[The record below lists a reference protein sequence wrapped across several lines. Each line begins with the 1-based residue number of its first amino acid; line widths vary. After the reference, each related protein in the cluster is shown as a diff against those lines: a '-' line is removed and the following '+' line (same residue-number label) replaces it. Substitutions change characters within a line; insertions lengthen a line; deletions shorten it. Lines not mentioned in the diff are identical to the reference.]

1 MRSAVPGGPM
11 RRSAD
16 HVERRLT
23 TSADGFSIRALSVRR
38 ASAEGHTGMTSG
50 TMRSRN
56 AWQVWRLRIRS
67 STKRS
72 AVFPASSRFS
82 LEGPERMSQCVR
94 SRRVE
99 PDDAPVA
106 AVALGEWRPPRM
118 NWCENASVG
127 CGGGRAFGFERR
139 GSSSAEGLTEWTGV
153 VGHSRPGREHSAGA
167 AGCPSVPS
175 LRHEEIPLVD

>member
-1 MRSAVPGGPM
+1 VRSAVPGGSM

-16 HVERRLT
+16 HVERCLT
-23 TSADGFSIRALSVRR
+23 TSADGFSILALSVSRASAERQPSVSR

-56 AWQVWRLRIRS
+56 AWQVWRLCIRS
-67 STKRS
+67 STRRS

-94 SRRVE
+94 SRRVR

-106 AVALGEWRPPRM
+106 AVALGEWRTPRM
-118 NWCENASVG
+118 SWCENG
-127 CGGGRAFGFERR
+127 IGGMRR
-139 GSSSAEGLTEWTGV
+139 RQGV
-153 VGHSRPGREHSAGA
+153 WF
-167 AGCPSVPS
+167 
-175 LRHEEIPLVD
+175 